1 MGRGKKREG
10 TVIIKKDE
18 DVREDYVEEEKVE
31 NVLRRILIG
40 PEDGSNRIIMRYFK
54 VLPGGN
60 TPFHTH
66 DFEHVVKVEKGK
78 GLVVN
83 EAGDQVEIAEGQSLF
98 IQPNEK
104 HQFKNPF
111 QKTFEFICTIP
122 NPERK
127 E

>member
-1 MGRGKKREG
+1 L
-10 TVIIKKDE
+10 IIKKDE
-18 DVREDYVEEEKVE
+18 DVREDYVEEESVE

-40 PEDGSNRIIMRYFK
+40 PEDGSDQIVMRYFK
-54 VLPGGN
+54 VLPDGN
-60 TPFHTH
+60 TPFHAH
-66 DFEHVVKVEKGK
+66 DFEHVIKVERGR

-83 EAGDQVEIAEGQSLF
+83 EAGEQIEIAEGQSLF
-98 IQPNEK
+98 IKPNEK

-127 E
+127 K